1 MPIHVYSN
9 FNYLGINRRIENK
22 RGVWFNEDDSYRD
35 IGIFLRKGTDLIED
49 EDKQIYVDKLLDLK
63 SSILF

>member
-1 MPIHVYSN
+1 
-9 FNYLGINRRIENK
+9 
-22 RGVWFNEDDSYRD
+22 VWFNEDDSYRD